1 MTNKTLTGLVTG
13 PSLFS
18 YIETISLPEH
28 DDIADSNNFATLI
41 ADDNHNRYYDPER
54 WLEKYIGVLRHVG
67 WALYEDAIFTRTQH
81 ALSGSVAEFLVRS
94 ARDTRQG
101 NAMIDTLDSLEGN
114 TPALLSFDRETASGE
129 TFQVVPARYDARGF
143 LNIAVFK
150 LELSA
155 QIKRKNFLFW
165 SWERHSAKI
174 VQRKAFLKLDRDEL
188 KKHRPTIDRRLA
200 KELMERFDLSKN
212 RSMNNQIA

>member
-1 MTNKTLTGLVTG
+1 MTNKTLTGLVAG

-54 WLEKYIGVLRHVG
+54 WLEKYIGVMRYVG

-81 ALSGSVAEFLVRS
+81 VISGTVADFLVRS

-101 NAMIDTLDSLEGN
+101 NAMIDTLDSLKGN

-155 QIKRKNFLFW
+155 QIKKQHFLFW
-165 SWERHSAKI
+165 SWEKSAAKI
-174 VQRKAFLKLDRDEL
+174 VQRKAFLKLDRAKL
-188 KKHRPTIDRRLA
+188 KANRRTIDTRLA
-200 KELMERFDLSKN
+200 KELMARFDLSQK
-212 RSMNNQIA
+212 RSMNN